1 MLHYFYHFVSYRKEV
16 SVESLAEF
24 RLYLSRVLA
33 DIHRVAKDFA
43 RKEWNSGLSLSGR
56 RAGFLKVPSKVSGQK
71 RIWDL
76 VLPIAL
82 LALMIGTTVG
92 EVRHHHANFSPGP
105 CPICHVSHQAIE
117 PPVAS
122 ARATILVP
130 TGPGPEP
137 QRYIFIASPA
147 ERHIAARA
155 PPA

>member
-1 MLHYFYHFVSYRKEV
+1 MEFWTKLIRKTC
-16 SVESLAEF
+16 
-24 RLYLSRVLA
+24 RV
-33 DIHRVAKDFA
+33 
-43 RKEWNSGLSLSGR
+43 
-56 RAGFLKVPSKVSGQK
+56 LKVPSKVSGQK

-92 EVRHHHANFSPGP
+92 EVWHYHANFSPGT

-122 ARATILVP
+122 DRATILVP

-137 QRYIFIASPA
+137 QRYTFVPSLA